1 MLLESESFGRL
12 LEMKYMITA
21 GLLSLGLMVTS
32 AQAQEESRQD
42 ITVSAFGI
50 FQQGTSG
57 NGINQSGEETPGVL
71 ATYRY
76 FFTDHQGVEIDYGF
90 ARFNQQ
96 FSAPGATTPFSLGVP
111 ADMNEATASYV
122 YRHPI
127 GHRLT
132 PFVTAGTGALLF
144 VPSAFAVGGANG
156 STFAGPCARLP
167 HLWNQETIM
176 AGRGPQS
183 FKKRQKEQQRKER
196 QMEKAQRRLDRKEH
210 PIGSQE
216 QEELKVLDRPYVL
229 PEFRDAEDVPTQ

>member
-1 MLLESESFGRL
+1 
-12 LEMKYMITA
+12 MKYMITA

-156 STFAGPCARLP
+156 STFATPDFVYGAGADLAVSRRVSLRLGYRGHVFEAP
-167 HLWNQETIM
+167 DFGV
-176 AGRGPQS
+176 AGVRTNSVTHIAEPFAGLS
-183 FKKRQKEQQRKER
+183 F
-196 QMEKAQRRLDRKEH
+196 H
-210 PIGSQE
+210 
-216 QEELKVLDRPYVL
+216 
-229 PEFRDAEDVPTQ
+229 F